1 MNAPTPRLRG
11 LGVTLIACG
20 LALVAIPT
28 VLVRIADHRAA
39 GDRDADVDRWMRG
52 GRPFAVAQAGS
63 SPAPAGFPVIRAG
76 PEGYLLE
83 IPKLGL
89 RAVVHELE
97 PEVFLGR
104 NTPRLKRFGLGQVPY
119 SEALRNVAPGEE
131 GTAVIA
137 GHRTTSGAPFRQ
149 LDRLGP
155 GDVIIIRS
163 AETAQRWTVVYTA
176 TVIPQEVDVI
186 RSRTGARRLVILACS
201 PPFSAA
207 RRLLVYASPVRQG
220 EE

>member
-1 MNAPTPRLRG
+1 M
-11 LGVTLIACG
+11 LIACG
-20 LALVAIPT
+20 LAVAVIPT
-28 VLVRIADHRAA
+28 VLVRIADRQAA
-39 GDRDADVDRWMRG
+39 GDRDADVDHWMRG
-52 GRPFAVAQAGS
+52 RSQDAIRRSGP
-63 SPAPAGFPVIRAG
+63 PTAPAGFPVIRAG
-76 PEGYLLE
+76 PAGYLLE

-104 NTPRLKRFGLGQVPY
+104 NTPRLRRFGLGQAPY
-119 SEALRNVAPGEE
+119 SEALKNVSPGEE

-137 GHRTTSGAPFRQ
+137 GHRTTSGAPLRQ

-163 AETAQRWTVVYTA
+163 TKAEQRWKVVYAT
-176 TVIPQEVDVI
+176 TVIPQEVVAI
-186 RSRTGARRLVILACS
+186 RSQSGARRLVILACS

-207 RRLLVYASPVRQG
+207 RRLVVYASPVRQG

>member
-1 MNAPTPRLRG
+1 MNAGATRLRR
-11 LGVTLIACG
+11 LGVMLIACG
-20 LALVAIPT
+20 LAAAVIPT

-39 GDRDADVDRWMRG
+39 GDRNADVDHWMRS
-52 GRPFAVAQAGS
+52 RDKEAVRQS
-63 SPAPAGFPVIRAG
+63 SPPTAPAGFPVIRAG
-76 PEGYLLE
+76 PAGYMLE

-119 SEALRNVAPGEE
+119 SEALKNVAPGEE

-163 AETAQRWTVVYTA
+163 TKAEQRWKVVYA
-176 TVIPQEVDVI
+176 TTVFPQEVDVI
-186 RSRTGARRLVILACS
+186 RSQSGARRLVILACS
-201 PPFSAA
+201 PPFSSA
-207 RRLLVYASPVRQG
+207 RRLVVYASPVYQG

>member
-1 MNAPTPRLRG
+1 MNAPAPRLRR
-11 LGVTLIACG
+11 LGVILIACG
-20 LALVAIPT
+20 LAAAVTPT
-28 VLVRIADHRAA
+28 ALVRIADHRAA
-39 GDRDADVDRWMRG
+39 GDRGADVDHWMRG
-52 GRPFAVAQAGS
+52 GSPVAVRQTG
-63 SPAPAGFPVIRAG
+63 PPRAPTGFPVIRAG

-89 RAVVHELE
+89 RAIVHELE

-119 SEALRNVAPGEE
+119 SEALKNVAPGEE

-155 GDVIIIRS
+155 GDLIIIRS
-163 AETAQRWTVVYTA
+163 AETEQRWAVVYAT
-176 TVIPQEVDVI
+176 TVIPQEVDAI
-186 RSRTGARRLVILACS
+186 RSRAGARRLVILACS

-207 RRLLVYASPVRQG
+207 KRLVVYASPVRQG